1 MHGTGTLSSGH
12 DIMTVDKTNVRN
24 VGLAYIYIYIYIYI
38 YSRCGEIQ
46 ALDT

>member
-1 MHGTGTLSSGH
+1 MHGTGTLSPGH

-24 VGLAYIYIYIYIYI
+24 VGLAYL
-38 YSRCGEIQ
+38 CGEIQ